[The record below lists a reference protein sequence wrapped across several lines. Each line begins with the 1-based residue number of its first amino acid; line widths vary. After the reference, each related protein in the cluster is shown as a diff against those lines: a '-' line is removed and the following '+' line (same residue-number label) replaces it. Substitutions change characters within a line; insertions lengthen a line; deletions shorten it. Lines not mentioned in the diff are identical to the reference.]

1 MSRYVGKCVIKRM
14 VQNSIDLSCAKIAV
28 LGITFK
34 ENCPD
39 IRNSKVVDLVHELES
54 WGVDILIAD
63 PWADPDEVKTE
74 YDFDLVDFDRLE
86 DVDSIIVAVGHNEY
100 RSLGATDLKRMVRS
114 EKPVLADIKG
124 LYERESLSKFGF
136 TVFRL

>member
-1 MSRYVGKCVIKRM
+1 MLQGSVKLSGPQIDAALVRISRIFL
-14 VQNSIDLSCAKIAV
+14 ILEALS
-28 LGITFK
+28 
-34 ENCPD
+34 
-39 IRNSKVVDLVHELES
+39 
-54 WGVDILIAD
+54 
-63 PWADPDEVKTE
+63 
-74 YDFDLVDFDRLE
+74 
-86 DVDSIIVAVGHNEY
+86 NEY

>member
-1 MSRYVGKCVIKRM
+1 M
-14 VQNSIDLSCAKIAV
+14 
-28 LGITFK
+28 
-34 ENCPD
+34 
-39 IRNSKVVDLVHELES
+39 
-54 WGVDILIAD
+54 
-63 PWADPDEVKTE
+63 
-74 YDFDLVDFDRLE
+74 VDFDRLE